1 MATAADKL
9 NRKAKPEPTQQV
21 TSIQMNPPV
30 VKVAAPQVKVVIPAI
45 NMAAP
50 DMGAINQGISDLAR
64 VVSGVTQQNAAILA
78 AIQQQN
84 ALLEKSLST
93 KAPVPQ
99 INMPPRPGAYYVEL
113 EKDDDGATIGMRI
126 EAETS
131 H

>member
-1 MATAADKL
+1 MVTAADKL
-9 NRKAKPEPTQQV
+9 NRTDNAPEPQV
-21 TSIQMNPPV
+21 TAIQMMPPV
-30 VKVAAPQVKVVIPAI
+30 VKVAAPVITVKIPAI

-50 DMGAINQGISDLAR
+50 DMRAINQGISDLAQ

-84 ALLEKSLST
+84 ALLEKSLSN